1 MTQDKKS
8 HGFGYQGTHPVLEWL
23 NDHYSKE
30 YLTDKSWS
38 LIDENGVILWSTTLD
53 NALALA
59 EALPIERTRDAL
71 LLYINLTD
79 PPSKEFDIVPKR
91 H

>member
-23 NDHYSKE
+23 NDHYSAE
-30 YLTDKSWS
+30 YLTDKSWT
-38 LIDENGVILWSTTLD
+38 LLDKDGVLLSSSTLD

-71 LLYINLTD
+71 LLYINLTN
-79 PPSKEFDIVPKR
+79 PPSPLFDVVPKR